1 MRIIAHAASALIVF
15 SLFNTQGIAQ
25 SAKKSGVPKEGNMC
39 TPMVRL
45 FQKGGVVVI
54 NPYLNVVVRS
64 SSDDRN
70 ELFLVTADGKEQSWK
85 GKSVTKPEVV
95 IVYEGK
101 VYEDSGWFSPDL
113 PDQFDLSKAVVISFE
128 KNKVQIFDFQEMRG
142 GYHERMPK

>member
-1 MRIIAHAASALIVF
+1 MRIAACVVSMLITAN
-15 SLFNTQGIAQ
+15 LLCAQGIAQ
-25 SAKKSGVPKEGNMC
+25 SAKKPGVSSEDNMC
-39 TPMVRL
+39 APMVRL

-54 NPYLNVVVRS
+54 SPYLNVVVRS

-70 ELFLVTADGKEQSWK
+70 ELFLVTADGREQSWK

-128 KNKVQIFDFQEMRG
+128 KNKVQVFDFKEMHG